1 MTAVEDIVAEEWRQ
15 FQQVHNEGGR
25 ASCQDNWEEF
35 RRQRSSQFLAW
46 PEKLR
51 TSYHQDLLEAA
62 IGGRNLL
69 TEKYAWMMRE
79 TAPERFA
86 AMEHLLPPIDAEKR
100 GLVEEIVAAHLEW
113 AEEFAAEFPLY
124 AATGRPLKA
133 AAAFPGETAIET
145 YTRGELS
152 TYSPRTLRLYA
163 DYIRACRGQG
173 VNLTREIRD
182 NIARS
187 LGLTGSEEAE
197 AMLARKYG
205 KA

>member
-1 MTAVEDIVAEEWRQ
+1 MTGIADIVAEEWRQ
-15 FQQVHNEGGR
+15 FQQVNNEGGR
-25 ASCQDNWEEF
+25 ASCQDNFPEF
-35 RRQRSSQFLAW
+35 RRQRESQFKAW
-46 PEKLR
+46 PEQLR
-51 TSYHQDLLEAA
+51 ESYYQDLTVAA
-62 IGGRNLL
+62 KEGRSLL
-69 TEKYAWMMRE
+69 TEKYAYMMRE
-79 TAPERFA
+79 TAPQRFA

-113 AEEFAAEFPLY
+113 AEGFAAEFPLY

-133 AAAFPGETAIET
+133 ADALTGETSIET

-163 DYIRACRGQG
+163 DYIRRCREQG

-187 LGLTGSEEAE
+187 LGLTGSEAAE
-197 AMLARKYG
+197 AMLSRKYG

>member
-62 IGGRNLL
+62 IAGRNLL

-86 AMEHLLPPIDAEKR
+86 AMEQLLPAVSEEKKQ
-100 GLVEEIVAAHLEW
+100 LVEQLVACHVAW
-113 AEEFAAEFPLY
+113 AEEFAARFPLY
-124 AATGRPLKA
+124 AGTGRALRA
-133 AAAFPGETAIET
+133 QDAWPGQTAIET
-145 YTRGELS
+145 YVRGELTS
-152 TYSPRTLRLYA
+152 YSERTLQLYA
-163 DYIRACRGQG
+163 DFAARCQAEGK
-173 VNLTREIRD
+173 NLTKEIRD

>member
-1 MTAVEDIVAEEWRQ
+1 MTGIADIVAEEWRQ
-15 FQQVHNEGGR
+15 FQQVNNEGGR
-25 ASCQDNWEEF
+25 ASCQDNFPEF
-35 RRQRSSQFLAW
+35 RRQRESQFRAW
-46 PEKLR
+46 PEELR
-51 TSYHQDLLEAA
+51 ESYYQDLLEAA
-62 IGGRNLL
+62 AAGRSLL
-69 TEKYAWMMRE
+69 TEKYAYMMRE

-113 AEEFAAEFPLY
+113 AEAFAAEFPLY

-152 TYSPRTLRLYA
+152 TYSVRTLRLYA
-163 DYIRACRGQG
+163 DYIRVCRERG
-173 VNLTREIRD
+173 VNLAKTIRD

-187 LGLTGSEEAE
+187 LGLTGSAEAE
-197 AMLARKYG
+197 EILARKYG